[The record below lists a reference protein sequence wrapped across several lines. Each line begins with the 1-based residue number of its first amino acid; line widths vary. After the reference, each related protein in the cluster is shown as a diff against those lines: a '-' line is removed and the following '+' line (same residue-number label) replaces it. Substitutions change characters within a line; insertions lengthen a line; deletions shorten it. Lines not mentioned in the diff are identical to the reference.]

1 MAKRKKKTSWV
12 KPVLI
17 IGGVAVGVLFGLPV
31 LMNYLRP
38 GGQVNPT
45 LPMSDEPAVS
55 ESSRFIATLMG
66 LN

>member
-1 MAKRKKKTSWV
+1 MAKRKKKSSWV

-38 GGQVNPT
+38 KGEVNPT
-45 LPMSDEPAVS
+45 LPYEQPQVT
-55 ESSRFIATLMG
+55 SSVPVYSARIMG
-66 LN
+66 LI